1 MRYTL
6 AVYWASP
13 GSGKHE
19 TYKKVYDY
27 MQLHVIYKTPTVALW
42 NTYIEMG
49 VNNIRNP
56 KKGLQSNITTLLS
69 KGELKWI
76 SHF

>member
-27 MQLHVIYKTPTVALW
+27 MQLHVIYKTPTVAL
-42 NTYIEMG
+42 
-49 VNNIRNP
+49 
-56 KKGLQSNITTLLS
+56 
-69 KGELKWI
+69 
-76 SHF
+76 